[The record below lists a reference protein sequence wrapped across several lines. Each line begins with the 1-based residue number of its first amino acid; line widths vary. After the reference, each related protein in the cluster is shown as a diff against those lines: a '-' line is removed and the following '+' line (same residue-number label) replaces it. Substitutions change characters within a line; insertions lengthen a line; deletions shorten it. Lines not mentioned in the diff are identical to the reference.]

1 MLRLLLGELVK
12 KTGGLVMKPLTR
24 LTVSWTG
31 HISKRK
37 PDINILLV
45 LYVAILVALG
55 ALGVATKAGVGFVK
69 TAKVQTTTSPGVK
82 IVDGLAAQ
90 SK

>member
-1 MLRLLLGELVK
+1 
-12 KTGGLVMKPLTR
+12 MKPLTR
-24 LTVSWTG
+24 LAVSWSG
-31 HISKRK
+31 HVSKRK
-37 PDINILLV
+37 PDVNILLV

-55 ALGVATKAGVGFVK
+55 ALGVATKAGVVFAK
-69 TAKVQTTTSPGVK
+69 TAKVQTTPGVK

>member
-1 MLRLLLGELVK
+1 MP
-12 KTGGLVMKPLTR
+12 KPDISDLKNGISA
-24 LTVSWTG
+24 LKPDV
-31 HISKRK
+31 SKRK
-37 PDINILLV
+37 LNINILLV

>member
-1 MLRLLLGELVK
+1 
-12 KTGGLVMKPLTR
+12 MKPLTR

-55 ALGVATKAGVGFVK
+55 ALGVAKTGVVFAK
-69 TAKVQTTTSPGVK
+69 TALVQTTTSPGVK
-82 IVDGLAAQ
+82 VVDGFAAQ